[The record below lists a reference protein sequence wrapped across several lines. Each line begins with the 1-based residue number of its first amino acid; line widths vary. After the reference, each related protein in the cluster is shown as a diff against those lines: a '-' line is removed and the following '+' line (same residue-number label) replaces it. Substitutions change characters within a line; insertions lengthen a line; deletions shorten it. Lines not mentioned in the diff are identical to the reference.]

1 MKFSAREDVAAPIDA
16 VFDALNDFESFERQ
30 AMRRG
35 AQVRRIDP
43 LTQPGVGMQW
53 DVRFKMRG
61 RPRELTVK
69 MARYDEP
76 NEMIFDVNSA
86 GVTGTFSIE
95 LLALSRNRTRM
106 ALALELTPLTLS
118 ARLFV
123 QSLKLAKTSL
133 SKRFKLRVAEYAKG
147 LEDRLQ
153 RSA

>member
-1 MKFSAREDVAAPIDA
+1 MKFSAREDVAAPIEA
-16 VFDALNDFESFERQ
+16 VFEALNDFESFERQ

-53 DVRFKMRG
+53 EVSFRMRG
-61 RPRELTVK
+61 RMRELDLK
-69 MARYDEP
+69 MARYDAP
-76 NEMIFDVNSA
+76 NEMVFDVTSA
-86 GVTGTFSIE
+86 GVTGSFSIE
-95 LLALSRNRTRM
+95 LMALSRNRTRM

-133 SKRFKLRVAEYAKG
+133 NKRFKLRVADYAKG